1 MINGASRW
9 NTVVLT
15 FANQAKFIEEKYN
28 NLNTPKRLKTFTV
41 ERGNG
46 TASHLLNNTD
56 PM

>member
-1 MINGASRW
+1 MINVASRW

-15 FANQAKFIEEKYN
+15 FANQAKFNEIKYN
-28 NLNTPKRLKTFTV
+28 GSNTLKRLKTFTV

-46 TASHLLNNTD
+46 TGSHLLNNTD

>member
-15 FANQAKFIEEKYN
+15 FANQAKFNEVKY
-28 NLNTPKRLKTFTV
+28 NTPKRLKTFTV

>member
-1 MINGASRW
+1 MVS
-9 NTVVLT
+9 T
-15 FANQAKFIEEKYN
+15 FANQAEFNEVKYN
-28 NLNTPKRLKTFTV
+28 SLNTPKRLKTFTV